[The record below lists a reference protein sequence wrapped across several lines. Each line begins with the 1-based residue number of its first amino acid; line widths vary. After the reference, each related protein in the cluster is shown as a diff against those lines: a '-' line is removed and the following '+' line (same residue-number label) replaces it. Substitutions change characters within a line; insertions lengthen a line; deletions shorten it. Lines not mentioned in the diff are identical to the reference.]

1 MASITLI
8 VQDQPGRKVSLL
20 MSTEPQVAQDQ
31 IDFTPAQI
39 IAAAAL
45 KAAHEEMDAIK
56 EHQPQIVLVGA
67 DGLPH

>member
-8 VQDQPGRKVSLL
+8 VQDQPGRKVSLI

-31 IDFTPAQI
+31 TDFTPAQI

-56 EHQPQIVLVGA
+56 AHQPQIVLVSA

>member
-8 VQDQPGRKVSLL
+8 VQDQPGRKVSLI

>member
-56 EHQPQIVLVGA
+56 ERQPQIVLVGA

>member
-8 VQDQPGRKVSLL
+8 VQDQPGRKVSIL
-20 MSTEPQVAQDQ
+20 MATEPQVEIDQ
-31 IDFTPAQI
+31 TEFTPAQI

-45 KAAHEEMDAIK
+45 KAAHDEMDAIK